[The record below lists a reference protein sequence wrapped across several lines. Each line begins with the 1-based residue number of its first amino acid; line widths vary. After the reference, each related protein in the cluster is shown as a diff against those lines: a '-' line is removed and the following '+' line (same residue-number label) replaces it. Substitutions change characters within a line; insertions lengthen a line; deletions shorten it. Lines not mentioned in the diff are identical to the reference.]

1 MNTKALRNCVLGTTA
16 ALALAACGGGASE
29 EASDSEAEADVE
41 TASVEVA
48 FPDSVAAFGDGYPN
62 SGDPCRRLG
71 EGSATVDWLDDSA
84 TLVGCPTPE
93 AAAALGGNLV
103 GQVEGITV
111 LSIPTGDAN
120 EGMPG
125 EMPVMSSPVATP
137 AAPAKPAADPG
148 SRAALE
154 AKCKAA
160 VESTTGAKV
169 ARTISGSFS
178 QAGTLFQ
185 FEVAGAQAP
194 WQCIGYSDGSTGGV
208 MYTGDEGAL

>member
-1 MNTKALRNCVLGTTA
+1 MNFTFPAKTILAATCALS
-16 ALALAACGGGASE
+16 LAACGGAAD
-29 EASDSEAEADVE
+29 EASDSETEAEAD
-41 TASVEVA
+41 TATVEVT
-48 FPDSVAAFGDGYPN
+48 FPESLAAFGDGYPEA
-62 SGDPCRRLG
+62 GDPCRRLG

-84 TLVGCPTPE
+84 TLVGCPSPE
-93 AAAALGGNLV
+93 SAAAVGGNLV

-111 LSIPTGDAN
+111 LSIPTSDAN
-120 EGMPG
+120 EGMPS
-125 EMPVMSSPVATP
+125 EMPVMSSPVASPT
-137 AAPAKPAADPG
+137 ATAKPAADPG

-169 ARTISGSFS
+169 TRTISGSFS
-178 QAGTLFQ
+178 EAGTLFQ

-194 WQCIGYSDGSTGGV
+194 WQCIGYRDGSTAGV